1 MIHTGLFA
9 DSQSVAQGFMLH
21 PSLIPGPAHAQSFPR
36 ALAYP
41 AFPPSRIAYLK
52 VPVDD

>member
-21 PSLIPGPAHAQSFPR
+21 PSLIPGPAHTQSFPR
-36 ALAYP
+36 ALAFQP
-41 AFPPSRIAYLK
+41 FLHLELR
-52 VPVDD
+52 V